1 MHCFVSFGVS
11 KPKKISPKE
20 RKQRKSMKD
29 FELTSTQEIN
39 DEQTNFGKMSP
50 NPFNSI
56 LSIESGN
63 VDQWVHQNLTMWR

>member
-1 MHCFVSFGVS
+1 MSFGVS

-50 NPFNSI
+50 NPFNNF

>member
-1 MHCFVSFGVS
+1 
-11 KPKKISPKE
+11 
-20 RKQRKSMKD
+20 MKD

-50 NPFNSI
+50 NPFNNF

>member
-1 MHCFVSFGVS
+1 
-11 KPKKISPKE
+11 
-20 RKQRKSMKD
+20 MKD

-56 LSIESGN
+56 LSVESGN